1 MISSCIR
8 GRNDTKI
15 YCMDTL
21 KLHQLLSQL
30 QTASENISSVLDPRE
45 VLNVITKEFA
55 SLLPANT
62 VSLSRLDAATNS
74 LVVVSEFE
82 DGQWIEAELDQAFPL
97 SEYSITQSLLES
109 KEIKQFTISDPA
121 LEPSE
126 RVLMEKYKLKSVLM
140 IPFVR
145 QEKMIGLVEIY
156 NDEEKLFEENQLM
169 MAKLLSSTAAVA
181 FENAI
186 IFEQLQQSLIQQ
198 KALHDS
204 AIMLTSCLD
213 LNTILVQIAEQVC
226 TLLDATSVYISN
238 YDPDTQTYRIL
249 AEFIS
254 EFASEAERHS
264 DLGVIYNYIPESGHE
279 TEQSK
284 PQKLS
289 AYHIDDPD
297 LEQHRYQILSQYG
310 GNSVLEIPLHASGK
324 MNAIIKVW
332 ESRYKRDFTPQ
343 EIALCETIALQASVA
358 LENAMLY
365 QQAQE
370 ELKQRKQLEDEF
382 RHKALHDSLTHLPN
396 RVLFFDRLEQ
406 AIKKK
411 ARNPR
416 ADFAVFFIDLDN
428 FKQVNDTFG
437 HSEGDRVLEIVAHRL
452 MYIIREM
459 DTVSRFGGDEFLML
473 VEDIQDENIANQ
485 FVNRIKSNLNQPI
498 PVKDQE
504 LRLTCSVGFTI
515 SSQGLMTSQEYID
528 IADQYMYSVKHT
540 GQKHILPAVS
550 PLSTLIAKLSKT
562 NQLGLEQ

>member
-1 MISSCIR
+1 ME
-8 GRNDTKI
+8 
-15 YCMDTL
+15 TL

-30 QTASENISSVLDPRE
+30 QTASENISSVLNPRE

-55 SLLPANT
+55 SLLPSNT
-62 VSLSRLDAATNS
+62 VSLSRLDEATNS

-82 DGQWIEAELDQAFPL
+82 DDQWIETELDQAFPL

-109 KEIKQFTISDPA
+109 KEIKQFTISDPS

-126 RVLMEKYKLKSVLM
+126 RALMQSYGLKSVLM

-156 NDEEKLFEENQLM
+156 NKEEKLFEENQLM
-169 MAKLLSSTAAVA
+169 MAKLLSSTAAIA

-186 IFEQLQQSLIQQ
+186 IFEQLEQSLVQQ

-213 LNTILVQIAEQVC
+213 LNTILAKIAEQVC
-226 TLLDATSVYISN
+226 ILLDATSVYISN

-249 AEFIS
+249 AESIS

-264 DLGVIYNYIPESGHE
+264 DLGVVYNYIPEDGQIPE
-279 TEQSK
+279 WPNTQ
-284 PQKLS
+284 QLS

-297 LEQHRYQILSQYG
+297 LEKHRFKILSQYG

-382 RHKALHDSLTHLPN
+382 RHKALHDSLTRIPN

-411 ARNPR
+411 ARNPK

-452 MYIIREM
+452 TYIIREM

-473 VEDIQDENIANQ
+473 VEDIRDENLANQ

-498 PVKDQE
+498 PVEDQE

-528 IADQYMYSVKHT
+528 LADQYMYSVKHT
-540 GQKHILPAVS
+540 GQKHILPTIN
-550 PLSTLIAKLSKT
+550 PLSNLIAKLSNA